1 MFFST
6 SSNAFRNP
14 KPCPQPNGTLVY
26 YGNHNLDCTCLSQI
40 RADPDFAGPG
50 LIASFIFVCWLTIFV
65 ATIPTGYSLVRTWQ
79 RTPGPRRF
87 WRFLYASIKFEPL
100 DTEPAKKK
108 RDASGD
114 DPAKKPPSLH
124 ATRDSVSSS
133 ISSTSLKAPLPA
145 ARRFQHLD
153 DAEPPVCVFARRI
166 VLQLCD
172 LQIIT
177 GIAILVA
184 ALAQVRTLT
193 FYHAQF
199 AEQFWWMTLN
209 SFWVSRID
217 YSRDSPEMRTARA
230 HVRRVAIWLSVALSI
245 AMQTIIAIREYVDW
259 NPLANGKCYVSSGA
273 GTGFGQNL
281 FWLAGTVLYFA
292 VLSVGLFQASRAW
305 FDHWVNERLEPS
317 IDTTASW
324 VLASWTAT
332 REFQRSDAPRSTRHY
347 LSLAGRYART
357 AGHALVFATWY
368 LTVLFLTIWCA
379 GSSAA
384 ALEVIIY
391 SIFAGFLTWWVLFL
405 KVQNRLLIRGDEAR
419 MTLGQTLP
427 LLLLM
432 LVAIHA
438 LDVWAGVR
446 RDLRRRKGR
455 GPPEAGLE
463 SMPDMATAA
472 AMATSEP
479 LEPDDE
485 RAAEESKGLEK
496 DVERTA

>member
-6 SSNAFRNP
+6 SANAFRNP

-65 ATIPTGYSLVRTWQ
+65 STIPTGYSLVKTWQ
-79 RTPGPRRF
+79 HTPGPQRF
-87 WRFLYASIKFEPL
+87 WRFLYAAVKFEPL
-100 DTEPAKKK
+100 DTEPPKK
-108 RDASGD
+108 RDASPD
-114 DPAKKPPSLH
+114 RPKKPPSLH

-133 ISSTSLKAPLPA
+133 LSSNSLSAKTPLPA
-145 ARRFQHLD
+145 ARRFQHLE

-172 LQIIT
+172 LQIVT
-177 GIAILVA
+177 GIAVLVA
-184 ALAQVRTLT
+184 ALAQVRGLT

-199 AEQFWWMTLN
+199 AVQFWWMTLN

-245 AMQTIIAIREYVDW
+245 AMQTIVAIREHVDW

-305 FDHWVNERLEPS
+305 FDRWVNEKLEPS
-317 IDTTASW
+317 IGTTAAW
-324 VLASWTAT
+324 VLVSWTAT
-332 REFQRSDAPRSTRHY
+332 RDFQRSDAPRSARRR
-347 LSLAGRYART
+347 LSLAGHFART
-357 AGHALVFATWY
+357 AGCALAFAAWY

-384 ALEVIIY
+384 ALEVVIY

-405 KVQNRLLIRGDEAR
+405 KVQNRLLIRGDETR
-419 MTLGQTLP
+419 FTLGQTLP
-427 LLLLM
+427 LLLLV

-438 LDVWAGVR
+438 LDVWAGVK
-446 RDLRRRKGR
+446 RDLRRRG
-455 GPPEAGLE
+455 GAAAGLE
-463 SMPDMATAA
+463 SVPDMATAA
-472 AMATSEP
+472 AMATSHP
-479 LEPDDE
+479 LEPDE
-485 RAAEESKGLEK
+485 PAGEGPEAFEK
-496 DVERTA
+496 EVAQTA